1 MLTGELLLTPTKIY
15 SKALLP
21 VLRSGNVKAYI
32 NVADGGLLG
41 SFLQILPEKFSVV
54 LGK

>member
-32 NVADGGLLG
+32 HIADEGLLG
-41 SFLQILPEKFSVV
+41 SFLHILPEQFSVI